1 MPINFYKAG
10 DKEIREIRKG
20 EGGHDKR
27 YGKKEREIEREGG
40 RERERIVHRAARSS
54 WYLIALPYRE
64 ILPDAGPDYAASG
77 RCRVRR
83 CANRPV
89 NIVISWE
96 TWSLAGAIVSTTSLD
111 IYIYIR
117 RPLSRTTSHGHHSRQ
132 IETGLCIRLTRCV
145 ATSSRSLDS
154 PLCRVYVPSLLY
166 RFRPSRVAT
175 WGVRSMPD
183 YRERVVIF

>member
-27 YGKKEREIEREGG
+27 CSKKEKEREG
-40 RERERIVHRAARSS
+40 ERERGSCIEQHAPRDTLSRFRIVRYYRMRAPTTLPPVPRSTMRQPTCEYCDFLRNLKS
-54 WYLIALPYRE
+54 RGCYRFDDQ
-64 ILPDAGPDYAASG
+64 PRY
-77 RCRVRR
+77 
-83 CANRPV
+83 
-89 NIVISWE
+89 
-96 TWSLAGAIVSTTSLD
+96 
-111 IYIYIR
+111 IYIYISSDLC

-154 PLCRVYVPSLLY
+154 PSCRVYVPSLLHL
-166 RFRPSRVAT
+166 FRPSRVT
-175 WGVRSMPD
+175 T
-183 YRERVVIF
+183 